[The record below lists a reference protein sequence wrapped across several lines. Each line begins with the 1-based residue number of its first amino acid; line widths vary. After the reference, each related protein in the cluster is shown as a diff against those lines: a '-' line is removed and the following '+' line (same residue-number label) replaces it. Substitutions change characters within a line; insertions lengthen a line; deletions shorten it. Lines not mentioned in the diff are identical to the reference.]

1 MIHDEIKEDK
11 NTIFR
16 NSNINFSEILEKTNG
31 ASIDWSNLDYENL
44 KIQVDE
50 KLKDFFISKPLLSC
64 QKNINNDNIFTYE
77 GIIITLELKQKIRSY
92 GSQLHVIEP
101 LSLVNELKDD
111 FEKSLKKYSVDY
123 EKGLKISALE
133 LYRSNF
139 DSDIDFTNRLNEL
152 FNDPSLKNDS

>member
-1 MIHDEIKEDK
+1 MVH
-11 NTIFR
+11 N
-16 NSNINFSEILEKTNG
+16 
-31 ASIDWSNLDYENL
+31 Y
-44 KIQVDE
+44 
-50 KLKDFFISKPLLSC
+50 
-64 QKNINNDNIFTYE
+64 
-77 GIIITLELKQKIRSY
+77 
-92 GSQLHVIEP
+92 VIEP

-152 FNDPSLKNDS
+152 FNDPSLKMIVSNFFNKKK